1 MDLTRTSCYTEY
13 VKKRNV
19 TIALDE
25 EVARWAR
32 VKAAEADISV
42 SRLLAIQL
50 EQQMARES
58 GYEEARDRFLSKPG
72 RQLRQPGDPYPARD
86 TLYDR

>member
-1 MDLTRTSCYTEY
+1 M
-13 VKKRNV
+13 KKRNV

-42 SRLLAIQL
+42 SRLLAMHL

-58 GYEEARDRFLSKPG
+58 GYEQARERFLSKPG
-72 RQLRQPGDPYPARD
+72 MRLRDAGSVYPSRD
-86 TLYDR
+86 ALYDR

>member
-1 MDLTRTSCYTEY
+1 M
-13 VKKRNV
+13 KKRNV

-58 GYEEARDRFLSKPG
+58 GYEQARERFLSRPG
-72 RQLRQPGDPYPARD
+72 QRLREPGSPYPPRD
-86 TLYDR
+86 ALHDR